1 MSTAGIFSDATD
13 SLFNGDKNFELAFS
27 ENVGTLVF
35 SGWGHDGSTQVYI
48 ITQNSNWNKIED
60 SDKYLDSFHNPD
72 PSSDY
77 DSYGVIAHEDKIYLI
92 GGYSNFQGSVTYH
105 NTIQVINFSNLQF
118 PCHFLPPGTR
128 GAKWLFG

>member
-60 SDKYLDSFHNPD
+60 SDKYLDSFQNPD

-77 DSYGVIAHEDKIYLI
+77 DSYGVVAHEDKIYLI
-92 GGYSNFQGSVTYH
+92 GGYSNFEGSFTYH
-105 NTIQVINFSNLQF
+105 NTVQVINFFNL
-118 PCHFLPPGTR
+118 
-128 GAKWLFG
+128 